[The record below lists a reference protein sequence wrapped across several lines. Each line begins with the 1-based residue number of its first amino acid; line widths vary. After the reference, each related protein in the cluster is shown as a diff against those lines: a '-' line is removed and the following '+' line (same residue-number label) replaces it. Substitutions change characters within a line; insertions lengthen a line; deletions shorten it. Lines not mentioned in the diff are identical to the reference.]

1 MSNDTTSSGTGA
13 TPTPDT
19 AVTATPGPASE
30 TQQKPALSLEE
41 AMKRIAELEHSYKNA
56 DEERTRH
63 RKKLSAYEDAEKKAQ
78 EAQLSEV
85 ERVNKQNSELQHK
98 LETTERVMRERII
111 RYEVEAQAHKLGII
125 DPEAAAKLLDW
136 SEIQLNDDGIPSN
149 AANLLEKLIKHKPYL
164 APKPAEPAPAA
175 TPAQTATTQRAP
187 AVPAMNPGRSNIT
200 APNTPPPGR
209 IPRLSDP
216 GVLVPP
222 GTVSK
227 YQP

>member
-1 MSNDTTSSGTGA
+1 MSNDTSSGAGA
-13 TPTPDT
+13 TPNPDP

-63 RKKLSAYEDAEKKAQ
+63 RKKLSAYEDAEKRAQ

-125 DPEAAAKLLDW
+125 DPEAAARLLDW

-164 APKPAEPAPAA
+164 APKPAETPAA
-175 TPAQTATTQRAP
+175 TPAQTAPTPRAP
-187 AVPAMNPGRSNIT
+187 AVPAMNPGRANIT
-200 APNTPPPGR
+200 PPDARPPGR